1 MLDGELIDYAANV
14 YDWGSVLPADYDSIA
29 PTAAQPAAS
38 NKRAAKPPSGQR
50 ANKQGRAL
58 PPPGSAFTGHTPI
71 GLTLPTAVAYEI
83 PPQQRMYAAPMDR
96 GAWNRGQ
103 YSIDR
108 VLCVCVCVCVCV
120 AALTRSTAG
129 R

>member
-1 MLDGELIDYAANV
+1 MLDGALIDYAANV

-29 PTAAQPAAS
+29 PTASPPAAS

-71 GLTLPTAVAYEI
+71 GLTPLPTAVAYEI
-83 PPQQRMYAAPMDR
+83 PPQQRMYAAPIGR
-96 GAWNRGQ
+96 EA
-103 YSIDR
+103 SSS
-108 VLCVCVCVCVCV
+108 
-120 AALTRSTAG
+120 LTTTATGCTASARLTNTSRRRDG
-129 R
+129 RPR